1 MSGKHPSHSKAY
13 WYGWQDGRYGEQRC
27 FTGNHRLAGLTCP
40 SDRLDYYRGH
50 RAGHESRLREEHLL
64 EAS

>member
-1 MSGKHPSHSKAY
+1 VSPDPRTRSTAY
-13 WYGWQDGRYGEQRC
+13 RDGWQDGRYEELRC
-27 FTGNHRLAGLTCP
+27 FTDNDRLASLTSP

-50 RAGHESRLREEHLL
+50 RAGRETRLRDDLLL